1 MPLVGI
7 IVYGLLANVCYTLG
21 PVADLVLRRVLGIRA
36 PDIAPVM
43 FRYGYVFSLGL
54 TLLPIPLMMVVAIAK
69 VVLGVGTAS

>member
-7 IVYGLLANVCYTLG
+7 VVYSLLANVCSTLG

-36 PDIAPVM
+36 PDIVPVM

-54 TLLPIPLMMVVAIAK
+54 TLLPIPLMMAWVITK